1 MWSKAA
7 RQGSSYVEPGGLE
20 NKENSLA
27 TQKAYKAG
35 RESPGFKELVAQLE
49 NRFPESLT
57 RALSKVS
64 TKVHTGPPSEYLK

>member
-49 NRFPESLT
+49 NRFPKS
-57 RALSKVS
+57 
-64 TKVHTGPPSEYLK
+64 